1 METSHPPKRSI
12 FKSVF
17 ISPDEPRLR
26 AGWRLLLQT
35 LLIFILSIVFG
46 LPLGLLDFILPGITS
61 NLLAQ
66 QILNVFIMTGA
77 VYIARRWLDRRSFAS
92 LGLKL
97 NNRAFVDVLI
107 GILITLPMMGLI
119 FVIEWATGWLTFE
132 GFAWQVDPISI
143 VLKEILVIFFIFIMV
158 GWSEELLSRGYH
170 LQNLESGLNTF
181 WAVLLS
187 SAVFGALHLGN
198 PNATWIS
205 AVGILLAGVFLA
217 YGYLRTRQLWLPI
230 GLHIGWNFFEGAVF
244 GFPVS
249 GLDIYQ
255 LTRITID
262 GPELWTGG
270 PFGPEAGLVLIPG
283 LLLGTALIYF
293 YTQGRLGDE
302 DKVQDGTDIPDDSL
316 LPE

>member
-1 METSHPPKRSI
+1 MNLKAI
-12 FKSVF
+12 F
-17 ISPDEPRLR
+17 INDEPRLR
-26 AGWRLLLQT
+26 TGWRLLLQT
-35 LLIFILSIVFG
+35 LLIFVLSILFG
-46 LPLGLLDFILPGITS
+46 LPLGLLEFIIPGIST
-61 NLLAQ
+61 NLLIQ
-66 QILNVFIMTGA
+66 QALNVFIMTGSI
-77 VYIARRWLDRRSFAS
+77 YIARRWLDRRSFVS
-92 LGLKL
+92 LGLKP
-97 NNRAFVDVLI
+97 NRRALIDVLI

-119 FVIEWATGWLTFE
+119 FALEWATGWLTFE
-132 GFAWQVDPISI
+132 GFAWQIDPLSI
-143 VLKEILVIFFIFIMV
+143 VIKEILVIFFIFVMV

-170 LQNLESGLNTF
+170 LQTLESGLNTF

-205 AVGILLAGVFLA
+205 AVGILLAGIFLS

-249 GLDIYQ
+249 GLDIYP
-255 LTRITID
+255 LTRITIN

-270 PFGPEAGLVLIPG
+270 AFGPEAGLVLIP
-283 LLLGTALIYF
+283 ALILGSVLIYI

-302 DKVQDGTDIPDDSL
+302 DNAQLMIDIPDDSL